1 MSPRPAPRETAE
13 ELQRV
18 LEGRGTAQEAARH
31 ADLLRTVELLTT
43 HRAVQPR
50 PAFSADLR
58 ERLMTAAQTELVPD
72 PTATVRA
79 LRPTVPARRRVGV
92 VAASLVIVGTAA
104 GAAAASTGA
113 LPGDPL
119 YPVKRGTEQV
129 GTSISLGAAQ
139 KGRSQLDHAGTRLD
153 EAGQLVERDADDRL
167 VVGALRDFQAEATEG
182 SERLFSAY
190 DAEQRPEDVADVR
203 RFTADQMRAVD
214 DLAGTETDPVVAAA
228 LVDVADTLAD
238 LDARA
243 VRLCASCSP
252 GPGLTTPTSVA
263 AGAGSTS
270 VDALLARPVTQAR
283 LDREALQA
291 LETDQIRKLREAAQR
306 SAGDLTEMPEVRGSV
321 PPVEVDQHGPVTS
334 TLTPADGPTVPR
346 LSDKPVRD
354 LVHGVTGT
362 LSGVTGTVGSVV
374 PKTGTSADE
383 LVDDLDDTVSGV
395 TDGLLP

>member
-18 LEGRGTAQEAARH
+18 LEGRGTAEETARH
-31 ADLLRTVELLTT
+31 AELLRTVELLTT
-43 HRAVQPR
+43 HRAVEPR

-58 ERLMTAAQTELVPD
+58 ERLMTAARTELVPD
-72 PTATVRA
+72 PTATVRV

-129 GTSISLGAAQ
+129 GTSFTLGAAQ

-153 EAGQLVERDADDRL
+153 EAGQLLEQDADDRL

-182 SERLFSAY
+182 SDRLFSAY

-203 RFTADQMRAVD
+203 RFAAAQMRTVD
-214 DLAGTETDPVVAAA
+214 SLADSDTDPVVAAA

-252 GPGLTTPTSVA
+252 GPELTTPTSVA
-263 AGAGSTS
+263 AGAGGTS
-270 VDALLARPVTQAR
+270 VDSLLARPVMQAR

-291 LETDQIRKLREAAQR
+291 LETEQLRKLREAAQR
-306 SAGDLTEMPEVRGSV
+306 SAGDLAEVPDMSRSV

-334 TLTPADGPTVPR
+334 TLTSADAPSVPR

-354 LVHGVTGT
+354 LVDGVTGT

-374 PKTGTSADE
+374 PKTGTSADD